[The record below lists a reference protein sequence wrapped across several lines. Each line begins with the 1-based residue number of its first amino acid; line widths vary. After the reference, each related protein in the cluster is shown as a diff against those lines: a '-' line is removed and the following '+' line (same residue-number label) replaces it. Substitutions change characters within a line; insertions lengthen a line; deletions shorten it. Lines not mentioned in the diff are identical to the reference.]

1 MRVKDIKERWKGGG
15 LLPPYAR
22 LLTAAVAVGVL
33 AGVATF
39 AMKGLM
45 RGLGNWITSG
55 FDPTSANIGFLFYPL
70 AGVLMATLFQKCIGE
85 NLEQGTEQ
93 IRRRLR
99 NGHYHFKKNHVFSP
113 LIGCI
118 MTVGMGAS
126 AGAEGPSAF
135 SGAAIG
141 DRVSKWFHL
150 SPSGV
155 RAIFGAGAAAG
166 IAGIFKSPIGGF
178 FFALE
183 VLRMDFSA
191 AGLIA
196 VGTASLTAFL
206 TSFILSGYTWTV
218 SLSILHDFIPQH
230 IGWIV
235 LMGVVLGLYS
245 GYYSYMQRISVG
257 FFKSLSNRW
266 MRAVISGAGL
276 SLLVFFIPAMFGEGY
291 KVEGDIINAVSKPV
305 MDFGPFYRM
314 AGEHWAVLLM
324 IGVILLL
331 KGAAVGAA
339 NSGGGVAGNYSPT
352 VFAGCLA
359 GYLFAEILNEL
370 FGLGLYS
377 ESFALLGMA
386 GVFAGVIKAPL
397 MAIFLTA
404 EITARYNYIL
414 GFAIVAVISYLIS
427 RLIERKIES
436 LTEFD

>member
-1 MRVKDIKERWKGGG
+1 MTKDSIKEKWKTGT
-15 LLPPYAR
+15 LLPPNTQ
-22 LLTAAVAVGVL
+22 LLSAAVVVGVL

-45 RGLGNWITSG
+45 RGLGNWLTSG
-55 FDPTSANIGFLFYPL
+55 FDPTSANIAFLFYPI
-70 AGVLMATLFQKCIGE
+70 AGVLMATLYQKCIGE

-93 IRRRLR
+93 IKRRLR
-99 NGHYHFKKNHVFSP
+99 NGHYHFKRNHVFSP

-135 SGAAIG
+135 SGSAIG

-150 SPSGV
+150 SPEGV
-155 RAIFGAGAAAG
+155 RILFGAGAAAG

-183 VLRMDFSA
+183 VLRMDFTA
-191 AGLIA
+191 IGLIA
-196 VGTASLTAFL
+196 VGTASLSAFL
-206 TSFILSGYTWTV
+206 TAFILSGYTWTV
-218 SLSILHDFIPQH
+218 TLSIFHEFIPQH
-230 IGWIV
+230 LGWIM
-235 LMGVVLGLYS
+235 LMGVLLGLYS
-245 GYYSYMQRISVG
+245 GYYSFVQRLTG
-257 FFKSLSNRW
+257 NFFKSLSGRW
-266 MRAVISGAGL
+266 MKAVISGAGL
-276 SLLVFFIPAMFGEGY
+276 SLVVFFFPAMFGEGY
-291 KVEGDIINAVSKPV
+291 KVEGAIIDAVSRPV
-305 MDFGPFYRM
+305 MDYGPFHTM
-314 AGEHWAVLLM
+314 AGEHWAVLVM

-339 NSGGGVAGNYSPT
+339 NNGGGVAGNYSPT
-352 VFAGCLA
+352 IFAGCLA
-359 GYLFAEILNEL
+359 GYLFAEILNEI

-427 RLIERKIES
+427 RLIESRIEP
-436 LTEFD
+436 LTEID